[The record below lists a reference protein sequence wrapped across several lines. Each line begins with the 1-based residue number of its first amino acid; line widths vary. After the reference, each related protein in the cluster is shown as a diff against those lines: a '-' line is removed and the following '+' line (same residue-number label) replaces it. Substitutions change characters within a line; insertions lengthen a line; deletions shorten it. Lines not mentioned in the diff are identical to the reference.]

1 MLFNR
6 SLLMILMLPL
16 TPALALILSLLFSST
31 LFAHP
36 LAPALLKIDV
46 QSEGRVSVLWKESMT
61 KVANINL
68 VPVFPKGCRRL
79 NEPSISNV
87 DSGVLYEWEILCAE
101 SWVGEKIVIQGLSA
115 VDATVLVDYGDVG
128 GGKASVLLTRHQ
140 PDFVI
145 PETVTLLKTIEGYT
159 YSGVVHLIS
168 GWDHLSFVFGLFV
181 LLYQQRKKMLLAITA
196 FTGGHSTSLIFI
208 GLNLAP
214 ALGVWIEILIALS
227 ITCLAL
233 EILNTKANTNAITN
247 TKNFVFSVKNYPF
260 RLTAFFGFIH
270 GCGFALVLKEM
281 LSNTSDKLLPLV
293 SFNVGIELGQCIML
307 LLFMSVSVL
316 LSKLGRLSPYQV
328 LYKRSVQGVTPIL
341 GYSLGIMSMYWV
353 LLRSVDIF

>member
-6 SLLMILMLPL
+6 RLFTVLMP
-16 TPALALILSLLFSST
+16 TFALAFSVFFSSV

-46 QSEGRVSVLWKESMT
+46 EPGGRARVLWKESMT
-61 KVANINL
+61 KVANVNL
-68 VPVFPKGCRRL
+68 APVFPLGCRRL
-79 NEPSISNV
+79 NEPSVSNV
-87 DSGVLYEWEILCAE
+87 DSGVLYEWEIHCVGA
-101 SWVGEKIVIQGLSA
+101 WVGEEIVIQGLST
-115 VDATVLVDYGDVG
+115 VDATVLVDYGDAG
-128 GGKASVLLTRHQ
+128 GERASVLLTRHQ
-140 PDFVI
+140 SRFVI
-145 PETVTLLKTIEGYT
+145 PETVTVLKTIEGYT
-159 YSGVVHLIS
+159 YSGVVHLMS
-168 GWDHLSFVFGLFV
+168 GWDHLLFVFGIFV

-196 FTGGHSTSLIFI
+196 FTIGHSTSLIFI

-233 EILNTKANTNAITN
+233 EILNVKKNVNA
-247 TKNFVFSVKNYPF
+247 KSFVFSVKDYPF

-293 SFNVGIELGQCIML
+293 SFNIGIELGQCIML

-328 LYKRSVQGVTPIL
+328 LHKRLVGWVMPFL

-353 LLRSVDIF
+353 LFRSADIF